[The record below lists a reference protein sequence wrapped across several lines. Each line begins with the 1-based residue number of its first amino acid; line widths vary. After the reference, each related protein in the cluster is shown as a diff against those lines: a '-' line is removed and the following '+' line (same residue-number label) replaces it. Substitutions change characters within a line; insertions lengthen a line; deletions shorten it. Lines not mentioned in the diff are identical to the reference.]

1 LFREL
6 TDLVLPALNR
16 RQPKINLLN
25 IWSAGCSDG
34 REPYSVAMAVEK
46 WLLENPGA
54 AFQNYRIRAS
64 DLNSEYLT
72 VARQGIY
79 TLKKKERSLL
89 QLYGGCFDLLSP
101 DRILIAPRLTSRVS
115 FYNEDITL
123 AAHNQRFQIII
134 CTNVLMYYEKDFRKS
149 IIGGLIETLD
159 RDGFLFIES
168 AGTKSMKELGLI
180 RLSPAS
186 HFFQKTEQL
195 FKEQGV
201 K

>member
-1 LFREL
+1 
-6 TDLVLPALNR
+6 
-16 RQPKINLLN
+16 
-25 IWSAGCSDG
+25 
-34 REPYSVAMAVEK
+34 
-46 WLLENPGA
+46 
-54 AFQNYRIRAS
+54 
-64 DLNSEYLT
+64 
-72 VARQGIY
+72 
-79 TLKKKERSLL
+79 
-89 QLYGGCFDLLSP
+89 
-101 DRILIAPRLTSRVS
+101 LTSRVS